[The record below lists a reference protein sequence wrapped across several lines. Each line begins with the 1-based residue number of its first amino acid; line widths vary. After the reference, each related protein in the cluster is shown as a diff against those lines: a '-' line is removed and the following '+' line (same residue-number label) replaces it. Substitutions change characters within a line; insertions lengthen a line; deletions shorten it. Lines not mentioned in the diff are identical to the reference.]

1 MTTTIDPTVPLHG
14 VIPPITTPLTP
25 DGEVDVASLERLV
38 EFEVAAGV
46 HAIFA
51 LGTGGEGPYLTD
63 DQREVVLE
71 TVTHV
76 VARRIPVL
84 VGVSDIGTRKA
95 LHNAA
100 VSAPYPI
107 DGLVSTPPFYGSVGW
122 NEIEAH
128 FRAIHGAHSDLPLY
142 AYDIPGFVGVKLP
155 AELTVQLAHDGV
167 IAGVKDTSD
176 EEDGFR
182 YIIEETRD
190 LPGFAVITGSDIT
203 GDAAIFQGAHGMIVG
218 VANIDP
224 HGFVRVYDAAVAQD
238 WDAARAEQE
247 RLHKLRLIA
256 KIAAKRISPFSATLG
271 SFKAA
276 QVHRGIIAT
285 DLLQAP
291 LQNLTAAEKAAV
303 VAVLQSQNL
312 GPVAEPIGAG
322 R

>member
-1 MTTTIDPTVPLHG
+1 MKSIIQPDVPLHG

-38 EFEVAAGV
+38 EFEISAGV

-63 DQREVVLE
+63 QQRETVLE
-71 TVTHV
+71 TVTRA
-76 VARRIPVL
+76 VAKRIPVL
-84 VGVSDIGTRKA
+84 VGISDVGTRKT

-100 VSAPYPI
+100 ISAQYPI
-107 DGLVSTPPFYGSVGW
+107 DGFVSTPPFYGSVTW
-122 NEIEAH
+122 PEIETH
-128 FRAIHGAHSDLPLY
+128 FRALHSAHSDLPLY

-167 IAGVKDTSD
+167 IAGIKDTSD

-218 VANIDP
+218 VANVDP
-224 HGFVRVYDAAVAQD
+224 HGFVKVYDAAVAGD
-238 WDAARAEQE
+238 WDTARTEQE
-247 RLHKLRLIA
+247 RLHKLRMIA

-276 QVHRGIIAT
+276 QVYRRIIEN
-285 DLLQAP
+285 DLLQSP
-291 LQNLTAAEKAAV
+291 LQNLDAAETAAV
-303 VAVLQSQNL
+303 ISVLQSQNL
-312 GPVAEPIGAG
+312 GPVGQLTTAS
-322 R
+322 